1 MSFHRVPL
9 GQKVRA
15 PSKTEGRKHMALV
28 AACPCVICQ
37 RWPVQVHHVIHD
49 RFSQRKSWDTETI
62 SLCLEH
68 HNALHADKTAW
79 RAAYGAD
86 WEYLPVVADMIAG
99 EFIEPRADRVM
110 SALPSPPLPGP
121 SAPRQLFQPVTA
133 QAARLR
139 KHGETQ

>member
-15 PSKTEGRKHMALV
+15 PSKTEGKRHMALV
-28 AACPCVICQ
+28 AACPCVICGSHQ
-37 RWPVQVHHVIHD
+37 VQVHHVIHD

-86 WEYLPVVADMIAG
+86 WEYLPVVADLIAG
-99 EFIEPRADRVM
+99 ELTPQRTV
-110 SALPSPPLPGP
+110 S
-121 SAPRQLFQPVTA
+121 QPAIA

-139 KHGETQ
+139 KRGETK